1 MLQNGIIRPNT
12 SPFSSPILLVKKR
25 DGSWRFC
32 VDYRA
37 LNVLTIKD
45 RFPIPI
51 IDELLDELGG
61 ACWFSKLDLL
71 QGYHQILM
79 ALEDVNKT
87 AFRTHHDHYKFLVMP
102 FGLCNAPS
110 SFQETMNTIFGPH
123 LWKFVIFF
131 FDDILVYSRTFSDHL
146 EHLRQTFQTLADN
159 SFVLKLSKC
168 SFATQQVEYLDHL
181 VSQGD
186 IEPVLEKVAAVQQ
199 WPPPQLVR
207 KLRGFLGLSGFYR

>member
-1 MLQNGIIRPNT
+1 MLQNGVIRPNT

-25 DGSWRFC
+25 DGSWCFY

-37 LNVLTIKD
+37 LNALTIKD

-110 SFQETMNTIFGPH
+110 SFQETMNTIFGPNNYPIYH
-123 LWKFVIFF
+123 VCM
-131 FDDILVYSRTFSDHL
+131 VAR
-146 EHLRQTFQTLADN
+146 
-159 SFVLKLSKC
+159 C
-168 SFATQQVEYLDHL
+168 ST
-181 VSQGD
+181 
-186 IEPVLEKVAAVQQ
+186 
-199 WPPPQLVR
+199 
-207 KLRGFLGLSGFYR
+207 